1 MPGRSHVAPVSLR
14 GEGEQAAEQSDYDAG
29 PADGH
34 GVLRV
39 VSIYFCV
46 SLAIRS
52 TILCATGTRVGAI
65 GPESQGPQD
74 LICEPTRPL
83 NRVRCSV
90 P

>member
-1 MPGRSHVAPVSLR
+1 MVKASKQH
-14 GEGEQAAEQSDYDAG
+14 YDAG

-34 GVLRV
+34 GWVLRV
-39 VSIYFCV
+39 VSICFYV

-52 TILCATGTRVGAI
+52 RIPCATGTRVGAI
-65 GPESQGPQD
+65 GPESEGPQD